1 MEIRVAGQG
10 ELPFLSSRDRHIE
23 RGELETLL
31 ALGRVMVA
39 QEDGETVGWL
49 RWNLFWDNTPF
60 LNLLFVLEG
69 RRGCGVGTAL
79 LARWEDQMKGAG
91 HPLVLTSTLSSEG
104 AQHFYRRRGYTDA
117 GALLLPGEALEIFFV
132 KAI

>member
-1 MEIRVAGQG
+1 MEIRTAGKDD
-10 ELPFLSSRDRHIE
+10 LAFLSARDRHIE
-23 RGELETLL
+23 PEELEALL

-39 QEDGETVGWL
+39 QEGGEIAGWL

-60 LNLLFVLEG
+60 LNMLFVLEG
-69 RRGCGVGTAL
+69 QRGRGVGQAL
-79 LARWEDQMKGAG
+79 LARWEEQMKGAG

-117 GALLLPGEALEIFFV
+117 GALLLPGEALEILFV
-132 KAI
+132 KTI

>member
-1 MEIRVAGQG
+1 MEIRTAGKDD
-10 ELPFLSSRDRHIE
+10 LAFLSARDRHIE
-23 RGELETLL
+23 PGELEALL

-39 QEDGETVGWL
+39 QEGGEIAGWL

-60 LNLLFVLEG
+60 LNMLFVLEG
-69 RRGCGVGTAL
+69 CRGRGVGQVL
-79 LARWEDQMKGAG
+79 LARWEEQRKGAG

-117 GALLLPGEALEIFFV
+117 GALLLPGEALEILFV
-132 KAI
+132 KTI